1 MFLNYVKL
9 VLQVFSVVA
18 KLWFVHETCKKK
30 YFQLSWT
37 PSPNL
42 LDPLENI
49 KSKTVQVPTNVESK
63 KKLTARP
70 ITLKHRSY
78 LNLFHCMKV
87 LKNSLISVSFHSFI
101 LGTVYQTMR
110 NSLYYRSTA
119 EQTDSLDFIKMIKV
133 TSNVN
138 QLKSSNTNKKIKVIT
153 SIPYPAQSQIHV
165 SGRD

>member
-1 MFLNYVKL
+1 MFLNYAKL

-18 KLWFVHETCKKK
+18 KLWFVHETCKRSAS

-49 KSKTVQVPTNVESK
+49 KSQTAQLPTNVESK
-63 KKLTARP
+63 KKLTTRP

-78 LNLFHCMKV
+78 LNVFHGMKV

-119 EQTDSLDFIKMIKV
+119 EQNWFIGFYQ
-133 TSNVN
+133 N
-138 QLKSSNTNKKIKVIT
+138 
-153 SIPYPAQSQIHV
+153 
-165 SGRD
+165 D